1 MTEQIDIL
9 NGGYV
14 KYIDHMGSDLS
25 AIRAARAS
33 FAKDSEV
40 WNEKD
45 ERLLRFLIR
54 EEHMSC
60 FRHAT
65 LTFQCKTPLFV
76 ARQHYK
82 YVVASAHLEDAHG
95 WNESSRRYITQEPQF
110 HVPNATEWRGAPANK
125 KQGSGEP
132 IDPRIGEVATQELMD
147 FIEQGCDLYE
157 RWLSMGFAPEQARLF
172 LPAYGMFLNYQWTV
186 SLANLIHFF
195 NERLAHDAQKEI
207 QDLAQATF
215 KLTEPLFPVTMKALF
230 EENNEA

>member
-1 MTEQIDIL
+1 MSDFSEQIDIL

-14 KYIDHMGSDLS
+14 KLIDHMGSDNS
-25 AIRAARAS
+25 AVRAARAS
-33 FAKDSEV
+33 FAKDNPV

-54 EEHMSC
+54 EEHFSC
-60 FRHAT
+60 FRHAS
-65 LTFQCKTPLFV
+65 LTFQVKVPLFV

-82 YVVASAHLEDAHG
+82 YVVASAHLEDQHG
-95 WNESSRRYITQEPQF
+95 WNESSRRYITQEPEF
-110 HVPNATEWRGAPANK
+110 HVPNADEWRGAPANK

-147 FIEQGCDLYE
+147 FIDRGCELYE

-172 LPAYGMFLNYQWTV
+172 LPAYAMFINYQWTV

-195 NERLAHDAQKEI
+195 QERIAHDAQKEI
-207 QDLAQATF
+207 QVLAQATF
-215 KLTEPLFPVTMKALF
+215 DLTKPLFPVTLKALF
-230 EENNEA
+230 EE